1 MNFHTFAMTGIPRNA
16 RNVAISALLLMA
28 ALLPVEAGARETG
41 FLNRTI
47 KSGGVTYRYQVYVP
61 AEWSAKQRWPVILS
75 LHGAGERG
83 DDGLFSS
90 ELGLGRAIRRNARA
104 FPFVAVFP
112 QCPESATW
120 ADKHIQ
126 EMAMAALESAIREF
140 RGDRARVYITGL
152 SMGGYGTW
160 EMAMRYP
167 RFFAAIAPVC
177 GGLRAPNGYPEIFS
191 KQVNLNTADP
201 YAEAA
206 RKIGAI
212 PVWIFHGARDPVVP
226 VDESRKMAAALKSA
240 GAPVRYTEYPDASH
254 NSWDRAYAEPEL
266 VKWLLAQRRKP

>member
-1 MNFHTFAMTGIPRNA
+1 MNVHRFAMTGIPRRA
-16 RNVAISALLLMA
+16 RNLATAVLLLLALLLPA
-28 ALLPVEAGARETG
+28 QASARETG

-61 AEWSAKQRWPVILS
+61 AEWSPKQKWPVILS

-90 ELGLGRAIRRNARA
+90 ELGLGRAIRRNARG

-112 QCPESATW
+112 QCPEGATW

-126 EMAMAALESAIREF
+126 EMAMAALEAAIREYS
-140 RGDRARVYITGL
+140 GDRSRLYLTGL

-160 EMAMRYP
+160 EMAMRYT

-177 GGLRAPNGYPEIFS
+177 GGLRPPRGYPEIFS
-191 KQVNLNTADP
+191 KQVNLDAADP

-206 RKIGAI
+206 KRIGAI

-226 VDESRKMAAALKSA
+226 VSESRKMEAALRSA
-240 GAPVRYTEYPDASH
+240 GAAVRYTEYPDASH